1 MPTER
6 DTLRHIVEDMSEDEV
21 RDLLALV
28 RQRTAEPTLRRPS
41 WIGML
46 HEGPD
51 FAKNAKDSL
60 RAELGEHHDP
70 R

>member
-6 DTLRHIVEDMSEDEV
+6 DTLRHLVEEMSEDAV

-28 RQRTAEPTLRRPS
+28 RQRTGEPTPRRPS
-41 WIGML
+41 WVGIL

-51 FAKNAKDSL
+51 FAKKAKDTL
-60 RAELGEHHDP
+60 REELGGH